1 MSDFYEDLEV
11 DKTATAEQ
19 IKKAYRT
26 LAFKY
31 HPDRN
36 PGDKA
41 AEEKFKK
48 INAAYEVLGDE
59 AKRRNYDLMG
69 QSAYSGYS
77 QNERNTYQNT
87 YSNYNPFGE
96 GETFWEWF
104 NSQQRQSQ
112 QRPSQEE
119 DSQKR
124 YHWEYSSDDSDYSNY
139 SNYSN
144 YSSSGWFSTFIMK
157 VVQILLGVFSL
168 RVLIF
173 IPFGP
178 LISLGIIIGGVKGL
192 VSSLRSIK
200 RLGKKNRK

>member
-1 MSDFYEDLEV
+1 MSDFYEDLGVE
-11 DKTATAEQ
+11 KTASADQ

-69 QSAYSGYS
+69 QSAYNNYS
-77 QNERNTYQNT
+77 QNAENTYQNT

-104 NSQQRQSQ
+104 NSQQNRAGEAQDNRSQ
-112 QRPSQEE
+112 REY
-119 DSQKR
+119 R
-124 YHWEYSSDDSDYSNY
+124 HWEYSSDNSDYSDYSNY
-139 SNYSN
+139 SY
-144 YSSSGWFSTFIMK
+144 SGWFSRFLMK
-157 VVQILLGVFSL
+157 VLQILLGILSF
-168 RVLIF
+168 RVLVYF
-173 IPFGP
+173 FPFGP
-178 LISLGIIIGGVKGL
+178 LISLGIVIGGVKGV
-192 VSSLRSIK
+192 VSSLRGIK
-200 RLGKKNRK
+200 RIGKKSRK

>member
-11 DKTATAEQ
+11 EKTATAEQ

-69 QSAYSGYS
+69 QSAYSDYS
-77 QNERNTYQNT
+77 QNTQNTYQNT

-96 GETFWEWF
+96 GEPFWEWF

-112 QRPSQEE
+112 QRQYQDE
-119 DSQKR
+119 DSHRQ
-124 YHWEYSSDDSDYSNY
+124 YHWEYSSDNSNY
-139 SNYSN
+139 SNHS
-144 YSSSGWFSTFIMK
+144 YSSWFGSFIMK
-157 VVQILLGVFSL
+157 VVQILLGVLSF

-178 LISLGIIIGGVKGL
+178 LISIGVIIGGVKGV
-192 VSSLRSIK
+192 VSSLRSLK
-200 RLGKKNRK
+200 RIGKNSRK